1 MRAISRKQYKV
12 GIGVIALALTFSL
25 SMWASY
31 AYGEQSAGTSESGS
45 ISYIKSLYTG
55 LQTSGY
61 GSDSA
66 TPDWGAYWNRI
77 KTAAQ
82 WVPTGTVTAADV
94 VSGKTF
100 YNNNRTLQT
109 GTLPAP
115 GNCSTQQ
122 YYDSY
127 GAPVTQTTNCTNSV
141 SWTVPSGSIAGT
153 EKQDPISGLIWSN
166 ALLRSGSTVV
176 FSSTA
181 NTVWSW
187 DASADDNKAVGNKTA
202 ITLCSGMGNGWR
214 LPTQKE
220 LMQAYIDGS
229 AFNLT
234 QPANGFW
241 SLTQAEPYYY
251 YGFWFI
257 WSVRL
262 DSGVMIEDFYG
273 PGYPVRC
280 VR

>member
-66 TPDWGAYWNRI
+66 TPDWGAYWNRF

-82 WVPTGTVTAADV
+82 WVPNGTVTAADV

-100 YNNNRTLQT
+100 YNTSRTPQT
-109 GTLPAP
+109 GTLPAI
-115 GNCSTQQ
+115 GNCPTQQ
-122 YYDSY
+122 YDDNY
-127 GAPVTQTTNCTNSV
+127 GAPATQTTNCTDTV
-141 SWTVPSGSIAGT
+141 AWTVPSGSIAGS
-153 EKQDPISGLIWSN
+153 EKQDGRTGLIWSN
-166 ALLRSGSTVV
+166 LVYKSSNTAT
-176 FSSTA
+176 FSLSSATD
-181 NTVWSW
+181 WSW
-187 DASADDNKAVGNKTA
+187 NATLDNNVAVGGKTA
-202 ITLCSGMGNGWR
+202 ITLCSSMGNGWR

-220 LMQAYIDGS
+220 LQQAYIDGS
-229 AFNLT
+229 FFNLS
-234 QPANGFW
+234 QSVNSFW
-241 SLTQAEPYYY
+241 SSTSYNGDSSWLVALSD
-251 YGFWFI
+251 GFMV
-257 WSVRL
+257 S
-262 DSGVMIEDFYG
+262 SGQSNTSH
-273 PGYPVRC
+273 VRC